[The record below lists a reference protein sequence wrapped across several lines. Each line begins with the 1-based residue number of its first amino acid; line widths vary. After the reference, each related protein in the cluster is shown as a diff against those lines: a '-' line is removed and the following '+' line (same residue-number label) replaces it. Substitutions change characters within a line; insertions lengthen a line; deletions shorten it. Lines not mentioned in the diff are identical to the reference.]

1 MEPAERDR
9 PRNRQG
15 RMKAIVRDRYGST
28 DVLELEEI
36 DKPVPGDDE
45 VLVRVHAASLNM
57 ADLDYMRGMPRSARL
72 ATGLRRP
79 KNRALGL
86 DVAGW
91 VEAVGINV
99 AQLKPGDEIWADMT
113 GFGYGAFAEYVCAP
127 ESAFALKPAG
137 LTFEEA
143 ATVPQSAILALQGL
157 RGGRPIQPGHKV
169 LINGAGGCVG
179 PFAVQI
185 AKSFGAEVTGV
196 DHTGK
201 LDLMRSIGAD
211 HVIDYI
217 GEDFTRNGQTYDLIL
232 DIAARRSVLHFRR
245 SLGRRGSYVL
255 VARSVA
261 GFFQALFLGGWVS
274 MTGSKRMGIF
284 MWIAN
289 KREDLEFLKGLLEA
303 GKIRPVIDRHFE
315 LSEVP
320 EALRYLEQGHARG
333 KVVITV

>member
-1 MEPAERDR
+1 MR
-9 PRNRQG
+9 
-15 RMKAIVRDRYGST
+15 AIVRDRYGST

-57 ADLDYMRGMPRSARL
+57 ADLDYMRGMPRSARV
-72 ATGLRRP
+72 ATGFSKP
-79 KNRALGL
+79 KNSVLGL
-86 DVAGW
+86 DVAGR

-99 AQLKPGDEIWADMT
+99 KQLQPGDEIWADMT

-157 RGGRPIQPGHKV
+157 RGGRPIQPGQKV

-179 PFAVQI
+179 PFAMQI

-196 DHTGK
+196 DNTGK

-211 HVIDYI
+211 HVIDYTL
-217 GEDFTRNGQTYDLIL
+217 EDFTKNGQTYDLIL
-232 DIAARRSVLHFRR
+232 DIAARRSVLHYRG
-245 SLGRRGSYVL
+245 SLTPRGSYVL

-261 GFFQALFLGGWVS
+261 GFFQALVLGGWIS

-284 MWIAN
+284 MWSPN

-303 GKIRPVIDRHFE
+303 GKIKPVIDRHFE

-320 EALRYLEQGHARG
+320 AALRYLEQGHARG